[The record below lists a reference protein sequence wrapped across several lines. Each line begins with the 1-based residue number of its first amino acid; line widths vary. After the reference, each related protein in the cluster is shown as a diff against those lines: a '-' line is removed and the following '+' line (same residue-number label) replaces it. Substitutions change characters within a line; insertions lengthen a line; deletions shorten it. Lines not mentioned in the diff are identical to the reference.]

1 MKKFLSNYKS
11 TIILLVALIVGA
23 LVGIIFQEKATVLKP
38 LGDIFV
44 NFLLVVIVPVIFL
57 NITTAIAK
65 MQNPKRFGKII
76 VTIIV
81 VFLVTTLIATLVGF
95 FSTTVT
101 KLVDT
106 EDGEAIRAS
115 LEEGEEQTEEE
126 ELNLADRTVQLIT
139 VDDFSKLLS
148 RDNIIAI
155 LVFSVICG
163 LATKMAGEKGKGFLD
178 FLNSAN
184 EVVQNII
191 KIIMYYAPI
200 GLGCYFAALVGSF
213 GASIALGY
221 LKTFVIYMV
230 VAFAFF
236 FIFYTL
242 YAFLAGGKKGVVL
255 FWKHALAPTFT
266 SLATCSSAASIPV
279 NIESAK
285 KIGVPD
291 DIAETTI
298 PMGTSFHKDGSAIGA
313 VFKIMFL
320 VYLFGT
326 TINTPGAVMQVLG
339 IALLANLL
347 IAGVPIGGGTISEML
362 IITMMG
368 FPVASLPI
376 LTIIAT
382 IIDPPATMLN
392 VVGDTVSSMMVSRVV
407 DGKHWLDKEKSKK

>member
-44 NFLLVVIVPVIFL
+44 NLLLVVIVPLIFL

-81 VFLVTTLIATLVGF
+81 VFVVTTLIATVIGF
-95 FSTTVT
+95 LSTSIT
-101 KLVDT
+101 KLVEV

-115 LEEGEEQTEEE
+115 LEESEEETEQE
-126 ELNLADRTVQLIT
+126 ELNIAERTVQLLT

-155 LVFSVICG
+155 LVFSIICG
-163 LATKMAGEKGKGFLD
+163 LAVQKAGEKGKAFLE

-200 GLGCYFAALVGSF
+200 GLGCYFASLVGSF

-221 LKTFVIYMV
+221 LKTFVIYTL
-230 VAFAFF
+230 VAFLFYF
-236 FIFYTL
+236 LMYTL
-242 YAFLAGGKKGVVL
+242 YAFIAGGKKGVIV
-255 FWKHALAPTFT
+255 FWK
-266 SLATCSSAASIPV
+266 
-279 NIESAK
+279 NIQK
-285 KIGVPD
+285 
-291 DIAETTI
+291 
-298 PMGTSFHKDGSAIGA
+298 
-313 VFKIMFL
+313 
-320 VYLFGT
+320 
-326 TINTPGAVMQVLG
+326 Q
-339 IALLANLL
+339 
-347 IAGVPIGGGTISEML
+347 
-362 IITMMG
+362 
-368 FPVASLPI
+368 
-376 LTIIAT
+376 
-382 IIDPPATMLN
+382 
-392 VVGDTVSSMMVSRVV
+392 
-407 DGKHWLDKEKSKK
+407 